1 MEANNQDQNG
11 SSGGVAA
18 VEPASSP
25 RGKPRNLGAPLSSR
39 EREVVE
45 MLAGGASGA
54 DIAERLVLSPETVR
68 THIRNAM
75 AKLGASSRAQAV
87 ALAVQRQEIDW
98 PSKGEPA
105 TAKSDAGT
113 TQGSARSRVGLVATG
128 EADATLAELLTELTS
143 LYEVDGGMIFVTE
156 KDGLSLRRAAL
167 HETGSGEPEPPTR
180 VQFGEG
186 PLGRVA
192 LERRA
197 QVIQGS
203 GSRIPAGD
211 RATVCVPMIA
221 GGALVGVICL
231 TFRPSRLIGRA
242 ELLLLQAFATRVAE
256 ILLSAEDHRQQRV
269 KVALESFRASW
280 SSSGR

>member
-1 MEANNQDQNG
+1 
-11 SSGGVAA
+11 
-18 VEPASSP
+18 
-25 RGKPRNLGAPLSSR
+25 
-39 EREVVE
+39 

-54 DIAERLVLSPETVR
+54 DIAEHLVLSPETVR

-105 TAKSDAGT
+105 TARSDAGT

-128 EADATLAELLTELTS
+128 EADATLTELLTELTS
-143 LYEVDGGMIFVTE
+143 LYEVDGGMIFVTD

-167 HETGSGEPEPPTR
+167 RESGSGEPEPPTR